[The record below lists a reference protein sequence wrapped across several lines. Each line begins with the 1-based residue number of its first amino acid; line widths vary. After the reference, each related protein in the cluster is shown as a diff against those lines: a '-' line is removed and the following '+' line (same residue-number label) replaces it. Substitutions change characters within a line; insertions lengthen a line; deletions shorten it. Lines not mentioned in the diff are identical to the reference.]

1 MSQTNTRRL
10 YAQEMEKAQ
19 TQNILDRIMLDA
31 CLDKENAHPRHE
43 MATLSS
49 IYRDNT
55 ERILLD
61 NIPF

>member
-1 MSQTNTRRL
+1 MDKITRRL
-10 YAQEMEKAQ
+10 YAEEMDKAP

-31 CLDKENAHPRHE
+31 CMDLENQQPRHR
-43 MATLSS
+43 MATLAST
-49 IYRDNT
+49 YRANT

>member
-1 MSQTNTRRL
+1 MTNTPRRL
-10 YAQEMEKAQ
+10 YAQEMEKAP

-31 CLDKENAHPRHE
+31 CMDKENAHPRHE

-55 ERILLD
+55 HRILID